1 MDLGVINTTLT
12 NVAKFINDVRD
23 NINYYSTRS
32 LSDATKLTRVE
43 PLTILSKDLIN
54 LEYMPDVQ
62 QSLLS
67 LFSAYYLQAI
77 AVLTTINNVEVVKVL
92 DRLNPNR
99 DETGWLMQTSL
110 ESASIREMAL
120 ESYEYA
126 LPGTTGVALEDKND
140 NTDQISILSNL
151 SVGKLLNVQIAYN
164 ANVTDNT
171 TTVKTTDNGKPNT
184 ENVSKT
190 IENKPQAVTIPVQV
204 RLLASVIP
212 NSTITHLLAL
222 KTEDSG
228 VVERF
233 HAWRAGRISFIKDL
247 IFCQDLVDEYK
258 KALVQDETDTL
269 QEILRRVNNAKKFG
283 LLTKNPSMVSA
294 SNLFVISEQVAKDI
308 EQKLGGKLSNPRTR
322 QKAFENTYAMII
334 VVVDRE
340 WERVTF
346 YTRGVASSTDLSIK
360 EIKNASK
367 GKGTDVLDIFRSLQL
382 GSPVSF

>member
-12 NVAKFINDVRD
+12 TVAKFINDVRD

-77 AVLTTINNVEVVKVL
+77 SVLTTINNVEVVKVL

-126 LPGTTGVALEDKND
+126 LPGTQGVALEDKND
-140 NTDQISILSNL
+140 NADQISILSNL

-164 ANVTDNT
+164 ANTEETGTTEKEDNKDK
-171 TTVKTTDNGKPNT
+171 VRR
-184 ENVSKT
+184 
-190 IENKPQAVTIPVQV
+190 PQAVSIPVQV

-222 KTEDSG
+222 KTEDNG
-228 VVERF
+228 IVERF
-233 HAWRAGRISFIKDL
+233 HAWRAGRIGFIKDL

-283 LLTKNPSMVSA
+283 LLTKNPSLVSA

-308 EQKLGGKLSNPRTR
+308 EQRLGGKLSNPRIR

-360 EIKNASK
+360 EIKNSSK
-367 GKGTDVLDIFRSLQL
+367 GKGQDVMDIFRAMQL
-382 GSPVSF
+382 GAPVSF